1 MNMGPKIVNATL
13 LYLFHYVETKLDG
26 RPTLLLVDEAWLALS
41 NPLFSDK
48 LREWLKVLRKNNC
61 AVVMATQSLSDVV
74 NSPIRDAVFESCP
87 TRLLLPNP
95 EAQSAM
101 MKKLYQEYL
110 RLDDAQIALIAS
122 AEKKRHYYYASPTG
136 TRLFELNLGP
146 ASLSFLGASSKPE
159 LAAIRRLAV
168 TDPEGWPAEWLEERA
183 YNLRVGRKN
192 GSPSGVSKRTRRDG
206 GRPQDKKR
214 KDTTMNRRRWNTGR
228 SSTRWLAPRVT
239 FWMVLL
245 SLTSASDARAGILAG
260 GASEVTQV
268 LNKVE
273 LIMQTKKIVDQVRQ
287 TKQTLQLLKNN
298 FQRLNP
304 ASWGQF
310 TGALNLLADSVK
322 QGERTAF
329 ALARADEEYERRF
342 ALASGSGERPARF
355 SHAYQGWWKKNR
367 ASVRDILAKVG
378 MKASDFRNQQAGL
391 RKLQNLSRSPGSR
404 DQILQAANEL
414 AVTQSR
420 QLQELQEI
428 GMQQIALQ
436 GTTFTAEQE
445 QIHHEREATR
455 RALKTPRLYRG
466 NEKKY

>member
-1 MNMGPKIVNATL
+1 
-13 LYLFHYVETKLDG
+13 
-26 RPTLLLVDEAWLALS
+26 
-41 NPLFSDK
+41 
-48 LREWLKVLRKNNC
+48 
-61 AVVMATQSLSDVV
+61 MA
-74 NSPIRDAVFESCP
+74 
-87 TRLLLPNP
+87 
-95 EAQSAM
+95 
-101 MKKLYQEYL
+101 
-110 RLDDAQIALIAS
+110 
-122 AEKKRHYYYASPTG
+122 
-136 TRLFELNLGP
+136 
-146 ASLSFLGASSKPE
+146 
-159 LAAIRRLAV
+159 
-168 TDPEGWPAEWLEERA
+168 
-183 YNLRVGRKN
+183 
-192 GSPSGVSKRTRRDG
+192 
-206 GRPQDKKR
+206 
-214 KDTTMNRRRWNTGR
+214 
-228 SSTRWLAPRVT
+228 
-239 FWMVLL
+239 LL

-287 TKQTLQLLKNN
+287 TKQTLDLLRNN
-298 FQRLNP
+298 FKRLNP

-342 ALASGSGERPARF
+342 AAVSGTPERPARF
-355 SHAYQGWWKKNR
+355 SQAYQGWWTKNR
-367 ASVRDILAKVG
+367 ASVRGILAKVG

-391 RKLQNLSRSPGSR
+391 RKLQSLSRSPGSR

>member
-1 MNMGPKIVNATL
+1 
-13 LYLFHYVETKLDG
+13 
-26 RPTLLLVDEAWLALS
+26 
-41 NPLFSDK
+41 
-48 LREWLKVLRKNNC
+48 
-61 AVVMATQSLSDVV
+61 
-74 NSPIRDAVFESCP
+74 
-87 TRLLLPNP
+87 
-95 EAQSAM
+95 
-101 MKKLYQEYL
+101 
-110 RLDDAQIALIAS
+110 
-122 AEKKRHYYYASPTG
+122 
-136 TRLFELNLGP
+136 
-146 ASLSFLGASSKPE
+146 
-159 LAAIRRLAV
+159 
-168 TDPEGWPAEWLEERA
+168 
-183 YNLRVGRKN
+183 
-192 GSPSGVSKRTRRDG
+192 
-206 GRPQDKKR
+206 
-214 KDTTMNRRRWNTGR
+214 
-228 SSTRWLAPRVT
+228 
-239 FWMVLL
+239 MVLL

-268 LNKVE
+268 MNKVE
-273 LIMQTKKIVDQVRQ
+273 LIMQTKKIIDQVRQ

-342 ALASGSGERPARF
+342 AQATGRGERPARF
-355 SHAYQGWWKKNR
+355 SQAYQGWWTKNR
-367 ASVRDILAKVG
+367 ASVRGVLAKVG

>member
-1 MNMGPKIVNATL
+1 
-13 LYLFHYVETKLDG
+13 
-26 RPTLLLVDEAWLALS
+26 
-41 NPLFSDK
+41 
-48 LREWLKVLRKNNC
+48 
-61 AVVMATQSLSDVV
+61 MA
-74 NSPIRDAVFESCP
+74 
-87 TRLLLPNP
+87 
-95 EAQSAM
+95 
-101 MKKLYQEYL
+101 
-110 RLDDAQIALIAS
+110 
-122 AEKKRHYYYASPTG
+122 
-136 TRLFELNLGP
+136 
-146 ASLSFLGASSKPE
+146 
-159 LAAIRRLAV
+159 
-168 TDPEGWPAEWLEERA
+168 
-183 YNLRVGRKN
+183 
-192 GSPSGVSKRTRRDG
+192 
-206 GRPQDKKR
+206 
-214 KDTTMNRRRWNTGR
+214 
-228 SSTRWLAPRVT
+228 
-239 FWMVLL
+239 LL
-245 SLTSASDARAGILAG
+245 SLTSASDARAGILTG

-273 LIMQTKKIVDQVRQ
+273 LIMQTKQIIDQVRQ

-304 ASWGQF
+304 ASWGQY
-310 TGALNLLADSVK
+310 TGALNLLADSVAA
-322 QGERTAF
+322 GERTAF

-342 ALASGSGERPARF
+342 AEASGTGERPARF
-355 SHAYQGWWKKNR
+355 SEAYQGWWQKNR
-367 ASVRDILAKVG
+367 ASVHDILAKVG

-455 RALKTPRLYRG
+455 RALQAPRLYRG